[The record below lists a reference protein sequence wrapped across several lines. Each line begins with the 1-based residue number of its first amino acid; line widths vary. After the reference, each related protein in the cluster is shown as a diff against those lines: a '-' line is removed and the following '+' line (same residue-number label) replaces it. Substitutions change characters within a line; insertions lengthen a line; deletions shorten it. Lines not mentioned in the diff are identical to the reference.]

1 MSVMLGGA
9 SLPDPGGTGADG
21 HTEEMSELLD
31 MCDGS
36 RRKHLVGSAR
46 KVWTYTWVR
55 YNTQAAVIQTA
66 IEAAIAAGSATF
78 RPWDEVMT
86 YTVEVMTGSHRW
98 STRPV
103 SGDRQWTI
111 SAQFREL

>member
-1 MSVMLGGA
+1 MSVTLDGS
-9 SLPDPGGTGADG
+9 SLPDPSGTGAEG
-21 HTEEMSELLD
+21 QTEETSEILD

-46 KVWTYTWVR
+46 KTWNYTWVR
-55 YNTQAAVIQTA
+55 YSTQAEMIQAA
-66 IEAAIAAGSATF
+66 IEAAIEAGSATF
-78 RPWDEVMT
+78 KPWDESGT
-86 YTVEVMTGSHRW
+86 YTVEVVAGSHRW

-103 SGDRQWTI
+103 SGDWQWTI